1 MFAMDELAAMSP
13 SAVKLYNIRIRN
25 DEAERIGA
33 KRETEHALQ
42 KQTRRAVNEWNSAF
56 INLFFTRSR
65 RIDRYDATHNL
76 HRAAIY
82 GSTEGVKTML
92 LVAGANPLLMDPLQR
107 TASHLAAARGNMDVV
122 KVTNEVVK
130 DIDRVAG
137 TTTDVNKIGD
147 GLGNTPKGLRG
158 TTIPRPEP
166 VKFDDIAL
174 AHGGYND
181 GGWSQEM
188 ASELDLDY
196 CDIKQVDG
204 RKVTGDKFIRD
215 FVLKSRPV
223 VLRGVAAHWN
233 FRRHWTAEEMEE
245 RAGAT
250 VTNVGNIPYAVEFGD
265 APNTESVANYMSEM
279 QESQR
284 DANNTI
290 PGYIFNGNLFQT
302 DPAFRSMLQD
312 VPTPP
317 SFMQAQNNSLG
328 SLLKQMILEQ
338 ETSSQFYLGPAY
350 SGAPFHFHE
359 DAWNALAFGKKRW
372 LMLPPNEG
380 IYSTEP
386 AYSFVKDKLHMLP
399 DTSKILQCVQN
410 AGDVVYIPNMW
421 SHLTLN
427 LQESIGIAV
436 EFKVGY
442 WQ

>member
-1 MFAMDELAAMSP
+1 MSLGAILSLVAAIVTFYPCHAIHATLPPPPTIRHLPAMDELAAMSP

-181 GGWSQEM
+181 GGSLPS
-188 ASELDLDY
+188 SE
-196 CDIKQVDG
+196 
-204 RKVTGDKFIRD
+204 
-215 FVLKSRPV
+215 
-223 VLRGVAAHWN
+223 
-233 FRRHWTAEEMEE
+233 EEEE
-245 RAGAT
+245 
-250 VTNVGNIPYAVEFGD
+250 E
-265 APNTESVANYMSEM
+265 
-279 QESQR
+279 
-284 DANNTI
+284 
-290 PGYIFNGNLFQT
+290 
-302 DPAFRSMLQD
+302 
-312 VPTPP
+312 PP
-317 SFMQAQNNSLG
+317 
-328 SLLKQMILEQ
+328 
-338 ETSSQFYLGPAY
+338 
-350 SGAPFHFHE
+350 
-359 DAWNALAFGKKRW
+359 
-372 LMLPPNEG
+372 
-380 IYSTEP
+380 
-386 AYSFVKDKLHMLP
+386 
-399 DTSKILQCVQN
+399 
-410 AGDVVYIPNMW
+410 
-421 SHLTLN
+421 
-427 LQESIGIAV
+427 
-436 EFKVGY
+436 
-442 WQ
+442 

>member
-1 MFAMDELAAMSP
+1 MSP
-13 SAVKLYNIRIRN
+13 SAVKLYQLRIRN
-25 DEAERIGA
+25 DAAEKTGA
-33 KRETEHALQ
+33 PRETEHALQ
-42 KQTRRAVNEWNSAF
+42 KQTRRAVNEWNSVF
-56 INLFFTRSR
+56 INLFFVKTR
-65 RIDRYDATHNL
+65 DLDKYDATHNL

-82 GSTEGVKTML
+82 GATVGIKTML
-92 LVAGANPLLMDPLQR
+92 VVGGANPLLGDSLQR

-122 KVTNEVVK
+122 KAAMEVVRNL
-130 DIDRVAG
+130 DLNAG

-166 VKFDDIAL
+166 VKFDNVAGDD
-174 AHGGYND
+174 D
-181 GGWSQEM
+181 GGWSQEV

-233 FRRHWTAEEMEE
+233 FRRNWSAEEFER

-250 VTNVGNIPYAVEFGD
+250 VTNVGSIPYAVEFGD
-265 APNTESVANYMSEM
+265 APNTESVANYISEM

-312 VPTPP
+312 VPMPP
-317 SFMQAQNNSLG
+317 PFMQAQTRSLG
-328 SLLKQMILEQ
+328 GEYGA
-338 ETSSQFYLGPAY
+338 TVGPT
-350 SGAPFHFHE
+350 P
-359 DAWNALAFGKKRW
+359 
-372 LMLPPNEG
+372 
-380 IYSTEP
+380 T
-386 AYSFVKDKLHMLP
+386 
-399 DTSKILQCVQN
+399 
-410 AGDVVYIPNMW
+410 
-421 SHLTLN
+421 
-427 LQESIGIAV
+427 
-436 EFKVGY
+436 
-442 WQ
+442 